1 MFSSIYHIGLDGTIA
16 AVIALCVS
24 LVLGALVAG
33 VYIYHN
39 SYTKGF
45 VVTLA
50 LLPAIVQ
57 AVIMLVNGNVGVG
70 VAVMGAFS
78 LVRFRSMPGT
88 AREIMSI
95 FFSMAVG
102 LAVGTGYI
110 GYAVLFT
117 LAIGVAM
124 LFYNTIH
131 FGEGGSKQRILII
144 LIPEH
149 LDYTGLFD
157 DLFEQHTRKATLESV
172 RTTNLGSLYE
182 LRYMILL
189 KKVSEEKALLDQIR
203 QRNGNLNVSSSRGA
217 QGRELL

>member
-33 VYIYHN
+33 VYIYRN

-95 FFSMAVG
+95 FFPWQS
-102 LAVGTGYI
+102 
-110 GYAVLFT
+110 
-117 LAIGVAM
+117 
-124 LFYNTIH
+124 
-131 FGEGGSKQRILII
+131 
-144 LIPEH
+144 
-149 LDYTGLFD
+149 
-157 DLFEQHTRKATLESV
+157 
-172 RTTNLGSLYE
+172 
-182 LRYMILL
+182 
-189 KKVSEEKALLDQIR
+189 ALL
-203 QRNGNLNVSSSRGA
+203 
-217 QGRELL
+217 

>member
-1 MFSSIYHIGLDGTIA
+1 MFSSIYQIGLNSMVA
-16 AVIALCVS
+16 AFIALGAS
-24 LVLGALVAG
+24 LILGALAAVF
-33 VYIYHN
+33 YIYRN

-50 LLPAIVQ
+50 LLPTIVQ

-95 FFSMAVG
+95 FFSMAIG

-117 LAIGVAM
+117 LVMGAAM
-124 LFYNTIH
+124 LFYNTIR
-131 FGEGGSKQRILII
+131 FGESGSSQRTLII

-149 LDYTGLFD
+149 LDYTELFD
-157 DLFEQHTRKATLESV
+157 DLFEQYTSRATLESV
-172 RTTNLGSLYE
+172 RSANLGSLYE
-182 LRYMILL
+182 LRYTILL
-189 KKVSEEKALLDQIR
+189 KEASEEKALLDHIR

-217 QGRELL
+217 QGKELL